1 CASALTKRIYVSTT
15 QTLTCT
21 DLVTEKILWEKAY
34 EGGCDRMAISPDGKV
49 IYLPSL
55 EKDHWHVVDALS
67 GDVIKKIVTHS
78 GAHNTVYGPDGR
90 YAYLAG
96 MRSEEHTSELQS
108 LRHLVCRLL
117 LEKKNDKLY
126 DA

>member
-1 CASALTKRIYVSTT
+1 M
-15 QTLTCT
+15 TLPSG
-21 DLVTEKILWEKAY
+21 EIAIRSHPPSYAFSQRMILWEKAY

-55 EKDHWHVVDALS
+55 EKDHWHVVAALS

-96 MRSEEHTSELQS
+96 LRSPLLRVAATGEHSVA
-108 LRHLVCRLL
+108 R
-117 LEKKNDKLY
+117 
-126 DA
+126 